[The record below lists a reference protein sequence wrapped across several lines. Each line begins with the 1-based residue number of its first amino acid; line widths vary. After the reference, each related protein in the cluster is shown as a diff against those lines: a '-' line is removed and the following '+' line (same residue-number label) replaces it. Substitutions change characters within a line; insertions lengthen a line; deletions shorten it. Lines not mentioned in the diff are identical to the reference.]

1 MKKEKLTADE
11 FDELFE
17 RGDVSEYIDYST
29 PLTKDNLFKMLEN
42 SKTEKIEIDITK
54 ELKKRLEEKSKIVG
68 IQIRDLIKL
77 LLAKDVGLI

>member
-1 MKKEKLTADE
+1 MKKEKLTTDE

-17 RGDVSEYIDYST
+17 KGDVSEYIDYST
-29 PLTKDNLFKMLEN
+29 PLTKDNLYQMLEN

-54 ELKKRLEEKSKIVG
+54 ELKRKLEEKSKIVG